1 MNLTQ
6 SRLHEVLDYCPETGI
21 FVWKLG
27 RRGLAKIG
35 SVAGTTVTG
44 GYKQIM
50 VDGAMYRAHRLAWFY
65 VHGALP
71 FGMLDHINRD
81 PSDNRIAN
89 LREATCKE
97 NRENISVAKNN
108 TSGVPGVFWVKS
120 MSKWNAKIGHNRRQI
135 HLGYFENK
143 NDAISRVLDARKN
156 LYTHWSAS

>member
-1 MNLTQ
+1 M
-6 SRLHEVLDYCPETGI
+6 DYCPETGV

-27 RRGLAKIG
+27 RRGLAKKG
-35 SVAGTTVTG
+35 SVAGATVTG

-50 VDGAMYRAHRLAWFY
+50 VDGVMYRAHRLAWFY
-65 VHGALP
+65 VHGYFP
-71 FGMLDHINRD
+71 SGMLDHINRD
-81 PSDNRIAN
+81 PADNKIAN

-120 MSKWNAKIGHNRRQI
+120 MSKWNAKIGHNRKQI
-135 HLGYFENK
+135 HLGYFERK
-143 NDAISRVLDARKN
+143 SDAVSRVLDARKN